1 MKTFVPGKD
10 AALED
15 TNSKIKSLL
24 KKRGFEIEEI
34 SWLNPLPDV
43 WSVHLRDK
51 NCQLLC
57 TNGKGTTKKA
67 ALASALGEFIER
79 LSTGFFFSE
88 YYLGERER
96 YYSNEKFFPLSSKDF
111 LIDELWEF
119 YDPDGELKPENLV
132 DVNSGDINKGICC
145 LPFVSTKTGME
156 VFFPVNILNNLYVS
170 NGMAAGNSES
180 EAQSQALSEIIER
193 YVKNKIISEGISLP
207 EIPNDIFNQ
216 FPEVLN
222 AREKLK
228 ECGLDILIKDAS
240 LGGKFPVINITL
252 LNPKNGSCLA
262 AFGAHPQF
270 GIALE
275 RTLTEL
281 FQGRSLEQIGDF
293 QSPSFDSGAV
303 ADYSNL
309 ESHFID
315 SGGIISWRFFNNKSD
330 YEFQYWNFDGT
341 TKQEVVFLE
350 EIISK
355 LGLEIFRA
363 DYILDGIY
371 SCRIII
377 PGLSEI
383 YPVDDL
389 VWNNK
394 NEGAVYRE
402 DILNLQNLDDN
413 KKKNLIDKIEN
424 NNLNYNQLVCE
435 LIGLPVD
442 EKSEWNDFRI
452 GELKLLLTLS
462 LGNKQKALDCFYE
475 GFSTELFTEDKK
487 NKYSCLKT
495 MLEIIL
501 LPQYIIFDYEDN
513 LIKLFG
519 ENVYSIANK
528 MLSGN
533 EVSGL
538 LNPDFNMQK
547 KLIDAYKKIISC
559 SK

>member
-1 MKTFVPGKD
+1 MKTYAKGKD

-15 TNSKIKSLL
+15 TISKIYLLL
-24 KKRGFEIEEI
+24 KQQNIEIEEV

-43 WSVHLRDK
+43 WSVHLCDK

-57 TNGKGTTKKA
+57 TNGKGTTEKA
-67 ALASALGEFIER
+67 ALASALGEFVER

-96 YYSNEKFFPLSSKDF
+96 YYSNEKFFPLSSKKF
-111 LIDELWEF
+111 LSEKLWQF
-119 YDPDGELKPENLV
+119 YDPDGELKPQNLI
-132 DVNSGDINKGICC
+132 DVNFGELNKGICC
-145 LPFVSTKTGME
+145 LPFVSTKTGKE
-156 VFFPVNILNNLYVS
+156 IFFPVNILNNLYVS

-193 YVKNKIISEGISLP
+193 YVKNKIISEEISLP
-207 EIPNDIFNQ
+207 EIPQDILNQ

-222 AREKLK
+222 ARDKLK

-252 LNPKNGSCLA
+252 LNPKNGTCLA

-281 FQGRSLEQIGDF
+281 FQGRSLERTGDF
-293 QSPSFDSGAV
+293 QSPSFDSGTV

-315 SGGIISWRFFNNKSD
+315 SGGTVSWRFFNKTAD
-330 YEFQYWNFDGT
+330 FVFQYWNFNGT

-350 EIISK
+350 TIINK
-355 LGLEIFRA
+355 LGFEIFRA

-377 PGLSEI
+377 PGMSEI

-389 VWNNK
+389 IWNNK
-394 NEGAVYRE
+394 NEGVFYRD
-402 DILNLQNLDDN
+402 DILKLQYLDDN

-424 NNLNYNQLVCE
+424 DNLNYNQLVCE

-442 EKSEWNDFRI
+442 EKSEWNGFRI

-462 LGNKQKALDCFYE
+462 LGNLQRALDCFYE
-475 GFSTELFTEDKK
+475 GFSIELFTEDKK
-487 NKYSCLKT
+487 VKYSCLKT
-495 MLEIIL
+495 MLEIVL
-501 LPQYIIFDYEDN
+501 LPQYKISDYEDN
-513 LIKLFG
+513 LIKLYG
-519 ENVYSIANK
+519 ENVYAISKK
-528 MLSGN
+528 MIFDN
-533 EVSGL
+533 EVLGL

-547 KLIDAYKKIISC
+547 KLIDAHKK
-559 SK
+559 